1 MDYPLYGLANVTL
14 TPHVAAR
21 VPAAVEAMCD
31 VVYDVIAVLQ
41 GVAPKYPAQ
50 PEAYGGE

>member
-41 GVAPKYPAQ
+41 GRAPKYPAQ